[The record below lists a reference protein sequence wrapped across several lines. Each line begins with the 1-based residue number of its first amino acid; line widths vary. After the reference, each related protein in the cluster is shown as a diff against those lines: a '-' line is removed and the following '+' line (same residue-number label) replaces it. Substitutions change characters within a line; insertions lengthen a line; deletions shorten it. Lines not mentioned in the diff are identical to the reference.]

1 MSPQGPAGANL
12 WAAITLIFVRLLRKI
27 LRQRTRL
34 LREMKNNIASP
45 ASGH

>member
-12 WAAITLIFVRLLRKI
+12 WAAITLVIVRLLRKI
-27 LRQRTRL
+27 FHELAGL
-34 LREMKNNIASP
+34 LRDMKNNIASP